1 MDGELFSRH
10 FLGVPGHRWLAA
22 LAGWLAGWLAA
33 LAGKPLEVGVV
44 CLQIQKSFLRSL
56 NKISSKKF

>member
-1 MDGELFSRH
+1 MVSFFRAI
-10 FLGVPGHRWLAA
+10 FLACRAIVGWLRL